1 MKKFILTGLVA
12 ATVLFTGCGNN
23 QPQKQPIGCQRD
35 GAPAPQWVCTSGA
48 NFEGGLAAVGIA
60 PAQPDPDMQM
70 QEAMASARD
79 KLAQRIQV
87 KVKNMFKKFQATTGI
102 GKDMTLDRATQFVS
116 KQLSQATLRG
126 SKLINSWQSPK
137 GTLYVLVGM
146 PNADQVQKEVKN
158 AVTTSL
164 KNNKALW
171 QKFLA
176 KKADKELDQAI
187 KEEFGGENAQ

>member
-1 MKKFILTGLVA
+1 MVA
-12 ATVLFTGCGNN
+12 ATVLFTGCMNNN
-23 QPQKQPIGCQRD
+23 QPQQPQTIGCQRD
-35 GAPAPQWVCTSGA
+35 GAPAPKWVCTGGA

-102 GKDMTLDRATQFVS
+102 GNDMTMDRATQFVS
-116 KQLSQATLRG
+116 KQLSQATLQG
-126 SKLINSWQSPK
+126 SKLIDSWQSPK

-146 PNADQVQKEVKN
+146 PDPAQVQQQVKQ
-158 AVTTSL
+158 AVKTSL

-176 KKADKELDQAI
+176 KKADKDLDQAI
-187 KEEFGGENAQ
+187 KEEFGGGANAQ